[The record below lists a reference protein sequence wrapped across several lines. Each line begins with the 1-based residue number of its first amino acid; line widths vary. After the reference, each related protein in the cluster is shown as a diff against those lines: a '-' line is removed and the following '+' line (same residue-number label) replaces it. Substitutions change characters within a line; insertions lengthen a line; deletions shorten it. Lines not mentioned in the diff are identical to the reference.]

1 MELQNRLVDSF
12 GLVAQ
17 VDPGGLILWL
27 RAISDALIW
36 FALIII
42 AFVLAILAHRR
53 RHDMPFPWMYW
64 MFAALFLA
72 SATTHLIEVVS
83 FFTPV
88 FRLVAV
94 ITLLTAGVSVVT
106 ASALVFLLPGALTLR
121 GRKDLEREIGETE
134 RAKEALRQSE
144 ERFRPL
150 VEATKDYAIF
160 MLDPNGYILTWNS
173 GAERIKGYRAD
184 EILGQHFSCF
194 YTQEDIQQGKP
205 ERKLEVAT
213 AEGRCEDEGW
223 RLRKDGSRFWANAV
237 ITVLRDE
244 AGNVKGFS
252 KITRDLTERKRMDE
266 ALRTSEERFRAL
278 LESAP
283 DAMVIVRKDGKVV
296 LINKQAEQLFGYK
309 REELLGQPVEVL
321 VPERFHGRHADHR
334 VGYFANP
341 AFRPMGVGLNLYGR
355 RKDGTEFPVEIS
367 LSPLA
372 TEEGTIVSSAIR
384 DITNRKR
391 AEEKLAAFSRQV
403 QRSNRELEQFA
414 SIASHDLQEPLRKI
428 QAFGDRLQ
436 SKCGQ
441 VLGEQGRDYLK
452 RMQSAAARMQ
462 AFINN
467 LLTFSRLTAGS
478 RTFVRVDLTQV
489 VHEVLADLEDRVH
502 QTEGRVDVGQL
513 PTVEADP
520 MQMRQLLQNLISN
533 SLKFHRPQQPPL
545 IQVQGTI
552 LENGHNKSVCQIT
565 VQDNGIGFEEAYLD
579 RIFEA
584 FQRLHGPSEFEGTGM
599 GLTICRRI
607 VERHGGSI
615 TARSAPGQGAIF
627 VVSLPAKQP
636 EEEEVS

>member
-1 MELQNRLVDSF
+1 
-12 GLVAQ
+12 
-17 VDPGGLILWL
+17 
-27 RAISDALIW
+27 
-36 FALIII
+36 
-42 AFVLAILAHRR
+42 
-53 RHDMPFPWMYW
+53 
-64 MFAALFLA
+64 
-72 SATTHLIEVVS
+72 
-83 FFTPV
+83 
-88 FRLVAV
+88 
-94 ITLLTAGVSVVT
+94 
-106 ASALVFLLPGALTLR
+106 
-121 GRKDLEREIGETE
+121 
-134 RAKEALRQSE
+134 
-144 ERFRPL
+144 
-150 VEATKDYAIF
+150 
-160 MLDPNGYILTWNS
+160 
-173 GAERIKGYRAD
+173 
-184 EILGQHFSCF
+184 
-194 YTQEDIQQGKP
+194 
-205 ERKLEVAT
+205 
-213 AEGRCEDEGW
+213 
-223 RLRKDGSRFWANAV
+223 
-237 ITVLRDE
+237 
-244 AGNVKGFS
+244 
-252 KITRDLTERKRMDE
+252 
-266 ALRTSEERFRAL
+266 
-278 LESAP
+278 
-283 DAMVIVRKDGKVV
+283 
-296 LINKQAEQLFGYK
+296 
-309 REELLGQPVEVL
+309 
-321 VPERFHGRHADHR
+321 
-334 VGYFANP
+334 
-341 AFRPMGVGLNLYGR
+341 MGVGLNLYGR